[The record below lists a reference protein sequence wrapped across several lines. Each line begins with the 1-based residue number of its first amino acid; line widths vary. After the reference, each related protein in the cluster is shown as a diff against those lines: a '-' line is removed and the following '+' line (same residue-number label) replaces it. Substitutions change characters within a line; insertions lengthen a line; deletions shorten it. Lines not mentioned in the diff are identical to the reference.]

1 VLRFCV
7 LAGLTIKF
15 GPEVVQLAQNLVKQH
30 TSLLIGIVIA
40 LVLGV
45 VVWKRVRRKRN
56 DVVAV

>member
-1 VLRFCV
+1 
-7 LAGLTIKF
+7 
-15 GPEVVQLAQNLVKQH
+15 VQLAQNLVKQH